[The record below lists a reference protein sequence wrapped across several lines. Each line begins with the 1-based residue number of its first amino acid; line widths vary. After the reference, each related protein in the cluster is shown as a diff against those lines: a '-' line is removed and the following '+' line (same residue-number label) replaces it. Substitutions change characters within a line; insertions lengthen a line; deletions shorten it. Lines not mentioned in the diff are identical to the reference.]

1 MDKRFIFIILGVII
15 AAELIWAG
23 WTLSKEWTQSK
34 IAPAP
39 SPVIR
44 PQRTKVVKPTTISL
58 VADKNQLKKGEK
70 LTVAINISS
79 EIATDG
85 TDLIILYDP
94 KLLSVNAQTPVTLGS
109 LYDDFPLNK
118 VDSESGRITISG
130 ISNKSGGTVANGLFG
145 TVIFTA
151 KKAGVAKISLD
162 FTAGS
167 TVDSNVIETDSGKD
181 VLEKVNNLEVN
192 IQ

>member
-1 MDKRFIFIILGVII
+1 MNKKIIFIILGAVIVG
-15 AAELIWAG
+15 ELIWAG

-70 LTVAINISS
+70 LTVAINLSS
-79 EIATDG
+79 EVATDG